1 MKTESTLEKILASG
15 DLAVTSECGPPRGA
29 LPQRVREKAE
39 LLRGYVD
46 GVNVTDNQ
54 TAMVRMSSLAACI
67 IIKQMGLNPILQM
80 VTRDRNRLAMQSD
93 IIGAYA
99 HGIDTMLCLSGDHPH
114 FGDHPMA
121 ATVHDIDSIQL
132 IQMVKDM
139 RDEGKFQGGDKI
151 DGPPKMFIGAAANPF
166 ADPFELR
173 VSRLAKKM
181 KAGVD
186 FIQTQCIYNLD
197 KFEKWMQGVRDRG
210 LHEKVHIL
218 AGITPMK
225 SVGMARYMKNKVPGM
240 DVPDEVVKRMGG
252 VPKDKQADE
261 GIKICL
267 ETIERL
273 KNVEGV
279 RGFHIMAIEW
289 EQKVPEI
296 VERAGL
302 LPRPNSVNLGVQN
315 VRGGKP

>member
-1 MKTESTLEKILASG
+1 MKTESRLEKILASG
-15 DLAVTSECGPPRGA
+15 NLAVTSECGPPRGSQA
-29 LPQRVREKAE
+29 GKVREKAE
-39 LLRGYVD
+39 MLRGVVD
-46 GVNVTDNQ
+46 GINVTDNQ

-67 IIKQMGLNPILQM
+67 LIKGMGLTPILQM
-80 VTRDRNRLAMQSD
+80 VSRDRNRLAMQSD
-93 IIGAYA
+93 ILGAYA

-121 ATVHDIDSIQL
+121 ANVHDIDSIQML
-132 IQMVKDM
+132 DMVRTM
-139 RDEGKFQGGDKI
+139 RDEGKFQGGEKI

-173 VSRLAKKM
+173 VSRLAKKV

-186 FIQTQCIYNLD
+186 FIQTQCIYNVP
-197 KFEKWMQGVRDRG
+197 KFEKWMEGVRDRG
-210 LHEKVHIL
+210 LHEKVAIL

-225 SVGMARYMKNKVPGM
+225 SVGMAKYMKNKVPGM
-240 DVPDEVVKRMGG
+240 DVPDDVVKRMGG
-252 VPKDKQADE
+252 VPKEQQSEE
-261 GIKICL
+261 GIKICI

-273 KNVEGV
+273 KEVEGV
-279 RGFHIMAIEW
+279 KGFHIMAIEW

-302 LPRPNSVNLGVQN
+302 LPRPQI
-315 VRGGKP
+315 

>member
-1 MKTESTLEKILASG
+1 MKTESTLERILASG

-29 LPQRVREKAE
+29 LPQKVREKAE
-39 LLRGYVD
+39 MLRGYVD

-67 IIKQMGLNPILQM
+67 LIKQMGLNPILQM
-80 VTRDRNRLAMQSD
+80 VSRDRNRLAMQSD
-93 IIGAYA
+93 ILGAYA

-121 ATVHDIDSIQL
+121 AGVHDIDSIQL

-151 DGPPKMFIGAAANPF
+151 DGPPRMFIGAAANPF

-173 VSRLAKKM
+173 VARLAKKV

-197 KFEKWMQGVRDRG
+197 KFEKWMEGVRDRG
-210 LHEKVHIL
+210 LHEKVYIL

-240 DVPDEVVKRMGG
+240 DVPD
-252 VPKDKQADE
+252 
-261 GIKICL
+261 
-267 ETIERL
+267 
-273 KNVEGV
+273 
-279 RGFHIMAIEW
+279 
-289 EQKVPEI
+289 
-296 VERAGL
+296 
-302 LPRPNSVNLGVQN
+302 
-315 VRGGKP
+315 